1 MKYICAI
8 LGMFWVMGV
17 AMAADPITAC
27 PSGYV
32 AVIESVMIISDDACP
47 AGYKSAGAAH
57 SCLLP
62 SPGGSCIMYAPA
74 ETDYND
80 ANGTY
85 VFEQVCLLT

>member
-1 MKYICAI
+1 MF
-8 LGMFWVMGV
+8 LGCHV
-17 AMAADPITAC
+17 AKQSGKKINVARNAAH
-27 PSGYV
+27 
-32 AVIESVMIISDDACP
+32 P
-47 AGYKSAGAAH
+47 AEIRRAAH